1 MHTKPKVLRGTAAM
15 DHSAVDDSEVERSAG
30 VSDVLRNALDHLPVA
45 VMVIRP
51 WQDNGEMGTGATV
64 EYVNPRAA
72 RLLNASVGQ
81 SMLADDIR
89 FEVSRQLMR
98 RAWVTQGPIAQ
109 AVDFESLSGRLL
121 YLNVTL
127 ERIGDLLMITLLDRT
142 DELAASRE
150 ADRSH
155 QRRRELFQ
163 NLTQPVL
170 VCSPV
175 FLDGV
180 VAELVV
186 IDANHV
192 ALEQN
197 PTLSP
202 GRGVVASGSFV
213 APELALDAATKAW
226 SGGVHRYEVV
236 RGHVLDAGGVR
247 LHEVETF
254 RLGDDIVQVGLDR
267 TGEQELR
274 QLADQL
280 QMTVDL
286 MAQPMHLHTPL
297 FDETG
302 QLVDTRVEFANS
314 VAELLDPR
322 PEPHRGRKSSEIW
335 PSDPEVNL
343 VLDLYRAAWFDPR
356 GDVHELVLDN
366 TAQPVPGRV
375 AAHLQIQARRVGDHL
390 LTVAIDRTELE
401 LARRALEAR
410 TQQLTTMFDS
420 MSDGII
426 VISADG
432 VIESVNAA
440 AAKMAGRAD
449 PASMVGSQVA
459 DIGYKWHRIDGTKV
473 TPQRLGEILRTGDRP
488 VQQLVELE
496 RPDGSRHRHMFSTRE
511 LPNGDGS
518 ASVMVIAS
526 DVTHLHEALER
537 SAAAEEQFRTS
548 VDAITDPVLLLG
560 GEGAD
565 TAVVYV
571 NAAGLGVFGLTEAI
585 NSPRSLSELTLDS
598 ETAATLSSGSEFSHG
613 VSMSTPDGATFDVAV
628 SYAGERRIAVFRNV
642 SRLRAEASLL
652 ERLARHDPV
661 SGLPN
666 RRGLDL
672 HLGQKLGDLLLHRRS
687 LTVMVFE
694 VDQVEAVQRSYGFA
708 TADRVMSEV
717 QRRLKMATKRY
728 ASVAGAEP
736 FLAQLTGTSFALVID
751 AADRGAMTEFAD
763 SVAASMARPVMVDRV
778 GLHVE
783 VSAGLAFTPMHG
795 RDADTLVMRAKSAA
809 WTARRRHAAS
819 FVWQPAVDDG
829 PVARVELLAEVDAAL
844 SNDELFV
851 EYQPQIDLAT
861 GNVVGAEAL
870 VRWNHPT
877 IGRMPPARFVA
888 EVEESTLAPRF
899 TSWILRRALEEWMN
913 AGPPPGLRVA
923 VNLPPTLAG
932 DPALIPMV
940 EDALIATGAS
950 PSMLELEITERGLVA
965 PGPVVL
971 ENLGALHAL
980 GVKFGIDDFGTG
992 QASLLYLRRLPV
1004 QAVKIDRTFMMHL
1017 ERDKVNRAIV
1027 SACVGVAESLGIDVV
1042 AEGLENQLEVSA
1054 ALELGCGFGQGFHI
1068 AAPMSMVEFA
1078 AFLDENSA
1086 TTGRSNVRSLPGHD
1100 ARTG

>member
-1 MHTKPKVLRGTAAM
+1 
-15 DHSAVDDSEVERSAG
+15 
-30 VSDVLRNALDHLPVA
+30 
-45 VMVIRP
+45 
-51 WQDNGEMGTGATV
+51 
-64 EYVNPRAA
+64 
-72 RLLNASVGQ
+72 
-81 SMLADDIR
+81 
-89 FEVSRQLMR
+89 
-98 RAWVTQGPIAQ
+98 
-109 AVDFESLSGRLL
+109 
-121 YLNVTL
+121 
-127 ERIGDLLMITLLDRT
+127 
-142 DELAASRE
+142 
-150 ADRSH
+150 
-155 QRRRELFQ
+155 
-163 NLTQPVL
+163 
-170 VCSPV
+170 
-175 FLDGV
+175 V
-180 VAELVV
+180 VAL
-186 IDANHV
+186 
-192 ALEQN
+192 LE
-197 PTLSP
+197 
-202 GRGVVASGSFV
+202 
-213 APELALDAATKAW
+213 
-226 SGGVHRYEVV
+226 
-236 RGHVLDAGGVR
+236 
-247 LHEVETF
+247 
-254 RLGDDIVQVGLDR
+254 
-267 TGEQELR
+267 
-274 QLADQL
+274 
-280 QMTVDL
+280 
-286 MAQPMHLHTPL
+286 
-297 FDETG
+297 
-302 QLVDTRVEFANS
+302 
-314 VAELLDPR
+314 
-322 PEPHRGRKSSEIW
+322 
-335 PSDPEVNL
+335 
-343 VLDLYRAAWFDPR
+343 
-356 GDVHELVLDN
+356 
-366 TAQPVPGRV
+366 
-375 AAHLQIQARRVGDHL
+375 IQARRVGNHL

-420 MSDGII
+420 MTDGIL
-426 VISADG
+426 VLSADG

-440 AAKMAGRAD
+440 AVAMAGHSD
-449 PASMVGSQVA
+449 PDSLVG
-459 DIGYKWHRIDGTKV
+459 GRLGEFGHTWYRKDGTKV
-473 TPQRLGEILRTGDRP
+473 SMQRLGEFLRSGTTPD
-488 VQQLVELE
+488 QQIVDLE
-496 RPDGSRHRHMFSTRE
+496 RLGGNRRRYLFRTRLMSHADGSTST
-511 LPNGDGS
+511 
-518 ASVMVIAS
+518 MVISS

-537 SAAAEEQFRTS
+537 TAAAEEQFRTS
-548 VDAITDPVLLLG
+548 VDAITDPVLLLA

-565 TAVVYV
+565 TTVVYV
-571 NAAGLGVFGLTEAI
+571 NAAGIGVFGLTEPLSA
-585 NSPRSLSELTLDS
+585 PRPLAELTLDS
-598 ETAATLSSGSEFSHG
+598 ETTATLSSGSEFSHG
-613 VSMSTPDGATFDVAV
+613 VTMTTPDGSAFDVAV
-628 SYAGERRIAVFRNV
+628 SYAGERRIAAFRNV

-694 VDQVEAVQRSYGFA
+694 VDHVEAVQRSYGFA

-763 SVAASMARPVMVDRV
+763 SVAASMARPVMIDRV

-809 WTARRRHAAS
+809 WTARRRHAPS

-1042 AEGLENQLEVSA
+1042 AEGLENLLEVTA

-1068 AAPMSMVEFA
+1068 APPMSMVEFA
-1078 AFLDENSA
+1078 AFLEENA
-1086 TTGRSNVRSLPGHD
+1086 AAAGRSNVRALTSRD
-1100 ARTG
+1100 VRTG

>member
-1 MHTKPKVLRGTAAM
+1 MHTKPKVLRGQP
-15 DHSAVDDSEVERSAG
+15 AVDQPAG
-30 VSDVLRNALDHLPVA
+30 LPDVLRAALDHLPVA

-51 WQDNGEMGTGATV
+51 WQDNGELSTGATV
-64 EYVNPRAA
+64 EYVNPRASA
-72 RLLNASVGQ
+72 LLNATVG
-81 SMLADDIR
+81 SKMLADDIR
-89 FEVSRQLMR
+89 FEVARQLMR
-98 RAWVTQGPIAQ
+98 RAWVTQGPVAE
-109 AVDFESLSGRLL
+109 AVDLESLSGRLL

-127 ERIGDLLMITLLDRT
+127 ERLGDLLMITLLDRT

-150 ADRSH
+150 AERSH

-163 NLTQPVL
+163 HLTQPVL

-175 FLDGV
+175 FIDGA

-186 IDANHV
+186 IDANRV

-197 PTLSP
+197 PELSP
-202 GRGVVASGSFV
+202 GRGVVANGSFV

-236 RGHVLDAGGVR
+236 RGHALGAAGTR

-274 QLADQL
+274 ELADQL

-356 GDVHELVLDN
+356 GDVHELVVDN
-366 TAQPVPGRV
+366 LVQPLPGRV
-375 AAHLQIQARRVGDHL
+375 VALLEIQARRVGNHL

-420 MSDGII
+420 MTDGIL
-426 VISADG
+426 VLSPDG
-432 VIESVNAA
+432 VIQSVNAA
-440 AAKMAGRAD
+440 AVAMAGLSD
-449 PASMVGSQVA
+449 PDSLVG
-459 DIGYKWHRIDGTKV
+459 GRLGEFGHTWYRMDGTKV
-473 TPQRLGEILRTGDRP
+473 AMQRLGEFLRTGTTPDE
-488 VQQLVELE
+488 QLVDLE
-496 RPDGSRHRHMFSTRE
+496 RPDGSRRRYLFRTR
-511 LPNGDGS
+511 LMSHADGS
-518 ASVMVIAS
+518 TSTMVISS

-537 SAAAEEQFRTS
+537 TAAAEEQFRTS
-548 VDAITDPVLLLG
+548 VDAITDPVLLLA

-565 TAVVYV
+565 TTVVYV
-571 NAAGLGVFGLTEAI
+571 NAAGIGVFGLTEPLSA
-585 NSPRSLSELTLDS
+585 PRPLSELTLDS
-598 ETAATLSSGSEFSHG
+598 ETTATLSSGSEFSHG
-613 VSMSTPDGATFDVAV
+613 VTMTTPDGSIFDVAV
-628 SYAGERRIAVFRNV
+628 SYAGERRIAAFRNV

-694 VDQVEAVQRSYGFA
+694 VDHVEAVQRSYGFA

-751 AADRGAMTEFAD
+751 VADRGAMTEFAD
-763 SVAASMARPVMVDRV
+763 SVAASMARPVMIDRV

-809 WTARRRHAAS
+809 WTARRRHAPS

-861 GNVVGAEAL
+861 GKVVGAEAL

-950 PSMLELEITERGLVA
+950 PTMLELEITERGLVA

-1042 AEGLENQLEVSA
+1042 AEGLENLPEVSA

-1068 AAPMSMVEFA
+1068 APPMSMVEFA
-1078 AFLDENSA
+1078 AFLEENA
-1086 TTGRSNVRSLPGHD
+1086 AAAARSNVRALPSRD
-1100 ARTG
+1100 VRTG